1 MRQIGLLCSEKML
14 ETDTKSFLDFFAK
27 IKKETNMAGQ
37 KLEALKQEKMD
48 ATKELKAIMDQC
60 STEQS
65 KINKNLET
73 MLVYMSQK
81 DFLDELTPQYERER
95 LEKVKREKALAR
107 QKRQAQL
114 KQQEDQLK
122 ANNEIARN

>member
-1 MRQIGLLCSEKML
+1 
-14 ETDTKSFLDFFAK
+14 
-27 IKKETNMAGQ
+27 
-37 KLEALKQEKMD
+37 MD

>member
-1 MRQIGLLCSEKML
+1 
-14 ETDTKSFLDFFAK
+14 
-27 IKKETNMAGQ
+27 
-37 KLEALKQEKMD
+37 MD

-73 MLVYMSQK
+73 MLIYMSQK

-114 KQQEDQLK
+114 RQQEDQQK
-122 ANNEIARN
+122 VNTEIARN

>member
-1 MRQIGLLCSEKML
+1 
-14 ETDTKSFLDFFAK
+14 
-27 IKKETNMAGQ
+27 
-37 KLEALKQEKMD
+37 
-48 ATKELKAIMDQC
+48 
-60 STEQS
+60 
-65 KINKNLET
+65 
-73 MLVYMSQK
+73 
-81 DFLDELTPQYERER
+81 

>member
-1 MRQIGLLCSEKML
+1 
-14 ETDTKSFLDFFAK
+14 
-27 IKKETNMAGQ
+27 
-37 KLEALKQEKMD
+37 MD

-95 LEKVKREKALAR
+95 LDKIKKEKTLA
-107 QKRQAQL
+107 K
-114 KQQEDQLK
+114 
-122 ANNEIARN
+122 

>member
-1 MRQIGLLCSEKML
+1 
-14 ETDTKSFLDFFAK
+14 
-27 IKKETNMAGQ
+27 
-37 KLEALKQEKMD
+37 MD

-107 QKRQAQL
+107 QNRQAQL